1 MSHAPH
7 SGSKGGRLAVRAIG
21 LTVTF
26 LLLSIITMNAQSVP
40 QDTRRT
46 ITVRGEAEIRVVPDE
61 VRYDFTVETTG
72 KRVAVAEAE
81 NKRRYEAFLKFVDS
95 MGIERRM
102 VQTSQASIY
111 PRYAYDDKGTQRFD
125 TYVSTRTLTITLRD
139 FTKIPRLLD
148 GAVDAGITGASQGA
162 YTTTKLREHR
172 DDARLQAVRASRE
185 KASAMA
191 TELGMRVGTPL
202 TVVEETYESY
212 YPRPMNQ
219 NVMMRDGDMSAA
231 TAEVVPGELAVSAA
245 VVITFDLVEQE

>member
-1 MSHAPH
+1 MKRYQRVILTLILTLLPTM
-7 SGSKGGRLAVRAIG
+7 AI
-21 LTVTF
+21 
-26 LLLSIITMNAQSVP
+26 IAQSVP

-72 KRVAVAEAE
+72 KKVAIAEAE
-81 NKRRYEAFLKFVDS
+81 NQRRYEAFLKFVDG

-139 FTKIPRLLD
+139 FTKIPALID
-148 GAVDAGITGASQGA
+148 GAVEAGVTGTSQGN
-162 YTTTKLREHR
+162 YTTTKLRAHR
-172 DDARLQAVRASRE
+172 DDARLQAVRAARE
-185 KASAMA
+185 KAAAMA

-202 TVVEETYESY
+202 TVVEESY
-212 YPRPMNQ
+212 DTWYPRPMAQ
-219 NVMMRDGDMSAA
+219 NVMFREGDMSAA
-231 TAEVVPGELAVSAA
+231 SAEVVPGELAVNAA
-245 VVITFDLVEQE
+245 VNITFDLVEQE